1 MEDTIIA
8 YKWLKNNFASEE
20 KLEGY
25 PILVFAHSLGAAIA
39 SHALA
44 KLSAQAE
51 LTNLTGLILMAPF
64 NNFTDEFIHMTNI
77 YLPRSVV
84 HFLLKLLNME
94 YRLERNLSVIRRNKS
109 LFYPDKMSI
118 LARFPVQ
125 CWCSMQRMTPRS
137 L

>member
-20 KLEGY
+20 RLEGY
-25 PILVFAHSLGAAIA
+25 PILVFAHSLGTAIA

-51 LTNLTGLILMAPF
+51 LTNLNGLILMAPF
-64 NNFTDEFIHMTNI
+64 NNFTDEFIHMTNS

-94 YRLERNLSVIRRNKS
+94 YRLVGKKS
-109 LFYPDKMSI
+109 TSNF
-118 LARFPVQ
+118 
-125 CWCSMQRMTPRS
+125 
-137 L
+137 